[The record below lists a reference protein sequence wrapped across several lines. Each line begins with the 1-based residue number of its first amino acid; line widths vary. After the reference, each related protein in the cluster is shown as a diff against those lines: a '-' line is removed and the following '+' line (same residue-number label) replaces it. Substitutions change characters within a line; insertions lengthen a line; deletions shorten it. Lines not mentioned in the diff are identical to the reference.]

1 MAKKRFDYFEAFEKQ
16 VDIASEEAEV
26 LIEAIEG
33 FTTSE
38 DLVPIL
44 EKAHEIEHRG
54 DEMNHI
60 ILTNV
65 AVDFITPIDREDI
78 IELAQDLVD
87 IIDLIEGP
95 IQRFYRFDVKAMEP
109 EAIEFAVLI
118 KKSLK
123 ALRKSMSTF
132 REFKKVKKIRAM
144 VEDVNQLEEQADVM
158 YLETIRHL
166 FTSGDA
172 ADLRVRV
179 WSRLFEHL
187 EMTVDACEV
196 VADTMSTITLKNV

>member
-1 MAKKRFDYFEAFEKQ
+1 MAKKRFDYFDAFIKQ
-16 VDIASEEAEV
+16 IDIAEEEAEV

-38 DLVPIL
+38 ALVSIL

-54 DEMNHI
+54 DEMNHE

-78 IELAQDLVD
+78 IELAQDLDD
-87 IIDLIEGP
+87 IIDLIEGT
-95 IQRFYRFDVKAMEP
+95 IQRFYMFDVKAMEP
-109 EAIEFAVLI
+109 RAIEFAVII

-123 ALRKSMSTF
+123 ALHKSITSF
-132 REFKKVKKIRAM
+132 REFKKIKKIRAM

-166 FTSGDA
+166 FTDGDVE
-172 ADLRVRV
+172 DVRVRI

-187 EMTVDACEV
+187 EKTVDACEV